1 MDAVTYP
8 TQEVVNFV
16 NNYLTPLRINV
27 TDDTPLD
34 VNHHFWTPTLAVL
47 DDNGNELQRTIG
59 FLGVDE
65 FIASMLLG
73 IAKVRLDAG
82 DYDTALIP
90 LKSLL
95 ETLPESTAVPEAIYF
110 RGVILYKETNDPG
123 KLKEAYEKLLSDYPD
138 SAWTERAY
146 PYRLL

>member
-1 MDAVTYP
+1 MDTVTYP
-8 TQEVVNFV
+8 TKEVVTFV
-16 NNYLTPLRINV
+16 NNYLIPLRIEVN
-27 TDDTPLD
+27 DDTSIEEY
-34 VNHHFWTPTLAVL
+34 HHFWTPTLAIL
-47 DDNGNELQRTIG
+47 DTNGNEIQRTIG

-65 FIASMLLG
+65 FTAIMLLG

-82 DYDTALIP
+82 EYDTALIP

-95 ETLPESTAVPEAIYF
+95 ETFSESHAVPEAIYF
-110 RGVILYKETNDPG
+110 RGVTMYKQTNNPN

-138 SAWTERAY
+138 SRWTRRAY